1 VKADPR
7 IYPINAV
14 AGRGVYLLDDHELVR
29 RGLRQLLETNGLSI
43 AGESGSAR
51 EAIRRIPALR
61 PELVILDDDLPD
73 GSGADVCRAIA
84 VAEPGIRCVLMTGD
98 GDELVLI
105 DSILAGAWG
114 CLSKEDDS
122 GEQLRLIRRALAGYT
137 AYSGRFHPALVA
149 PLALDRPQRPDERL
163 LTLTRQEMNAAIG
176 LGKGLSNRQISQEM
190 FLSEKTVK
198 NMVSSV
204 LMKLG
209 MARRTQAAVLITRAL
224 YHSEDP
230 ADGGY
235 RSSRFPD
242 LIPEVTA
249 ALLNCTSEVRAVPP
263 TAEVRAGAADRLADA
278 LTATRTGL
286 RVSRPQPS
294 SN

>member
-1 VKADPR
+1 
-7 IYPINAV
+7 
-14 AGRGVYLLDDHELVR
+14 
-29 RGLRQLLETNGLSI
+29 
-43 AGESGSAR
+43 
-51 EAIRRIPALR
+51 
-61 PELVILDDDLPD
+61 
-73 GSGADVCRAIA
+73 
-84 VAEPGIRCVLMTGD
+84 
-98 GDELVLI
+98 
-105 DSILAGAWG
+105 
-114 CLSKEDDS
+114 
-122 GEQLRLIRRALAGYT
+122 
-137 AYSGRFHPALVA
+137 
-149 PLALDRPQRPDERL
+149 
-163 LTLTRQEMNAAIG
+163 
-176 LGKGLSNRQISQEM
+176 
-190 FLSEKTVK
+190 
-198 NMVSSV
+198 
-204 LMKLG
+204 
-209 MARRTQAAVLITRAL
+209 VLITRAL